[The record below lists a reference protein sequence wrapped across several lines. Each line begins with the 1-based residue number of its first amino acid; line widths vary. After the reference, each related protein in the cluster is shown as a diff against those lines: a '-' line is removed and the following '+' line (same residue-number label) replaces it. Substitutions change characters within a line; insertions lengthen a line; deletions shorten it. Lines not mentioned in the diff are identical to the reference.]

1 MIIDTTY
8 KISLVKNGKT
18 EYHTF
23 TTSLTEKEFFNT
35 LAGVYDDE
43 VLKTI
48 CVLEVS
54 KSI

>member
-8 KISLVKNGKT
+8 KVSLEKNGVV

-23 TTSLTEKEFFNT
+23 TTSLTEREFFNT
-35 LAGVYDDE
+35 LAGVYDDD

-48 CVLEVS
+48 CILEVS
-54 KSI
+54 QNI